1 MKIRKIIMTAVTCAV
16 FAVPTEVNTDF
27 KSYMDYRCITDTSS
41 PQYKLQ
47 RECITDDNGLRKKGD
62 YYIIA
67 VGTYYSETVGDCF
80 EITLDSGES
89 FLAMVGD
96 IKDDSHTDRLNRYRP
111 MSNGRGNVVEFVVD
125 TKKLPKKVKN
135 WGSVSAIPEFAGEIE
150 KIESVSYTDNH
161 E

>member
-1 MKIRKIIMTAVTCAV
+1 MTIRKIITTAAACAV

-27 KSYMDYRCITDTSS
+27 KSYMDYRTITKTDS

-47 RECITDDNGLRKKGD
+47 KEAVTDKNGLRKKGD

-67 VGTYYSETVGDCF
+67 LGTYYSDTVGDCF

-89 FLAMVGD
+89 FKAIVGD
-96 IKDDSHTDRLNRYRP
+96 IKDDRHTDRYHRYHP
-111 MSNGRGNVVEFVVD
+111 MSDGRGDVVEFIVD
-125 TKKLPKKVKN
+125 AKKLPRKVKI
-135 WGSVSAIPEFAGEIE
+135 WGSVSALEEFSGEIE
-150 KIESVSYTDNH
+150 SIESIEYTENH